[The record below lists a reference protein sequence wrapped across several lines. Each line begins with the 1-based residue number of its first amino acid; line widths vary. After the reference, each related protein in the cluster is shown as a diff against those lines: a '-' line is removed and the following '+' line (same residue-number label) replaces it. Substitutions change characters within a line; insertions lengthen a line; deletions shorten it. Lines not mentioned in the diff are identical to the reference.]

1 MADYTLD
8 KDGIDF
14 LVSEE
19 GYRKHV
25 YDDKNG
31 REIYSYEEAI
41 RYPTIGIGHLIYRQG
56 VKDEREK
63 WRPYLKGGKKLSK
76 EQAMDLLSED
86 IIKFEDPLNE
96 NIYEPMTRSMWTA
109 LVSLAFN
116 AGPNHRSV
124 SNAIDAINR
133 LDYNGAAQAILNG
146 PKTSGG
152 EFLQGL
158 ANRRQ
163 KEYDLFLRDGY
174 PSFFNQAQKRGILFR
189 VMRNPIAKYSFY
201 TSVVLLGVGLYA
213 YKFQPDWAKKLN
225 TQKFLKM

>member
-8 KDGIDF
+8 TDGIDF

-19 GYRKHV
+19 GFRKHV

-31 REIYSYEEAI
+31 KEIYAYEDAI
-41 RYPTIGIGHLIYRQG
+41 RYPTIGIGHLIYRSG

-63 WRPYLKGGKKLSK
+63 WRPYLKGGKQLSK
-76 EQAMDLLSED
+76 RQAMDLLRED
-86 IIKFEDPLNE
+86 IFNYEDPLNE
-96 NIYEPMTRSMWTA
+96 SISGPMTQSMWTA
-109 LVSLAFN
+109 LISLAFN

-124 SNAIDAINR
+124 SKSIDAINR
-133 LDYNGAAQAILNG
+133 QDYKSAAEAILNG

-174 PSFFNQAQKRGILFR
+174 PSFFNEAQKRGILYP
-189 VMRNPIAKYSFY
+189 VMRNPVAKYSLY
-201 TSVVLLGVGLYA
+201 VSVALLFGFSIWKVRETY
-213 YKFQPDWAKKLN
+213 
-225 TQKFLKM
+225 LK